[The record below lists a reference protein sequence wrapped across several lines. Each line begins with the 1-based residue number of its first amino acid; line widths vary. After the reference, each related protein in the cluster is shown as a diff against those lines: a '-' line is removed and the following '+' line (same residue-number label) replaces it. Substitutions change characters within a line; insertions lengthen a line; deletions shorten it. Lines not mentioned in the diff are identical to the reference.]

1 MNTSIYHRLSI
12 ISSENSNNNLE
23 ESVAAV
29 QYLSAACIA
38 QWVQQRPS
46 AKATLTLDGGDTIN
60 LPVYAL
66 RRRNAVVAN
75 LPDAPLRGGITA

>member
-1 MNTSIYHRLSI
+1 MNTSTYHRLSI
-12 ISSENSNNNLE
+12 MSENNSDFE
-23 ESVAAV
+23 AAAV

-38 QWVQQRPS
+38 QWVQRRPS
-46 AKATLTLDGGDTIN
+46 AQATLTLDGGDTVN

-75 LPDAPLRGGITA
+75 LPDAPLRGITA

>member
-1 MNTSIYHRLSI
+1 MNSTNYYNHRLSI
-12 ISSENSNNNLE
+12 MSDNEDQTSLE
-23 ESVAAV
+23 SAV

-46 AKATLTLDGGDTIN
+46 AKATLTLDGGDTVN

-75 LPDAPLRGGITA
+75 LPDAPLGITA